1 MTIAQNS
8 TSNDVELIGSRI
20 GRVDPGNFAN
30 QTGTDTDD
38 STDEE
43 ETEDDGLFDEPTDDE
58 GDPTG
63 MPDHGEHDHQQDD
76 NYALGGHVTR
86 SGSV

>member
-1 MTIAQNS
+1 MEALLDFPTIINTTATQSRLTRVHPDTFYNQS
-8 TSNDVELIGSRI
+8 GAAIEDEGDLVND
-20 GRVDPGNFAN
+20 
-30 QTGTDTDD
+30 
-38 STDEE
+38 DEE
-43 ETEDDGLFDEPTDDE
+43 NELDDEPTDED

-63 MPDHGEHDHQQDD
+63 EHDHHQDD